1 MFVPL
6 AVPLLLLDADLQ
18 KCLKSTGTLLK
29 AFLIGSV
36 GTFVG
41 TVVAYMLGNCFNA
54 EYFIVD
60 IYLLKALKPCRYYKI
75 LNNSS
80 HERHRWITED
90 SCGPLRE
97 TCEIAYLNLIL
108 DYHLLFYKYLN
119 VFYCTFFRLGEL

>member
-18 KCLKSTGTLLK
+18 KCFKSTGTLLK

-54 EYFIVD
+54 AHSIAD
-60 IYLLKALKPCRYYKI
+60 IYLLKALKPCRNYKI

-80 HERHRWITED
+80 HERHCWITED
-90 SCGPLRE
+90 SCSPVRE

-108 DYHLLFYKYLN
+108 DYHLLINEYLI
-119 VFYCTFFRLGEL
+119 VVYCTFFRSGEL

>member
-18 KCLKSTGTLLK
+18 KCFKSTGTLLK

-41 TVVAYMLGNCFNA
+41 TVVAYMLGKCFNA
-54 EYFIVD
+54 AHSIVD
-60 IYLLKALKPCRYYKI
+60 IFLLRALKPCRDYKI

-80 HERHRWITED
+80 HERHRWVPED
-90 SCGPLRE
+90 SCSPVRE
-97 TCEIAYLNLIL
+97 TCEIANLNLIL

-119 VFYCTFFRLGEL
+119 VFYCTFIRLGEL